1 MITLHKIRLAAAGL
15 ALLTCGGV
23 SPTVPQK
30 AKELPVVPL
39 QDRLA
44 TVARELGIPGCV
56 LVERKAKVLAR
67 YDVLTDCIL
76 VSAQA
81 SAFGEPELRF
91 ILAHEHAHRVLG
103 HAEETHNAQV
113 ALVSLYRRPLS
124 ELSDVEGLLA
134 PARRSLEFA
143 ADAEAQRVLVARGEY
158 SQEAVARLLL
168 NQTEETATHPAG
180 PARLAELAHSLR

>member
-1 MITLHKIRLAAAGL
+1 MITLHKIRLAAAVL
-15 ALLTCGGV
+15 ALLTCVGV
-23 SPTVPQK
+23 APTVPQK

-56 LVERKAKVLAR
+56 LVERRAKVLAR